1 MPYCVNCGVELSAYH
16 KKCPLCKTEV
26 LYKNA
31 PEPIDN
37 TDYPDYRI
45 NTVSEKKRIRRLITG
60 GILSIQCVVYSII
73 TLFIDLLTSGGL
85 HWSLIVLASLGLVWF
100 GVAYPFFR
108 KRNTFF
114 RLFSYDCLAVLFYL
128 IILNIITTGRIS
140 WSQYTSFAMMVVWV
154 IVSGI
159 FLTDRIRRFLPITIY
174 YIFAALII
182 GVGVVVL
189 IGTQPL
195 TIKIASAVGFPL
207 LTLSLVSYF
216 AIRSSK
222 NGVWG
227 LITVILADAAILSL
241 VTDVVIGYF
250 LTGDVKADWS
260 LIVCVVVV
268 PAVLML
274 SAIKRSAEL
283 KSLVAKKL
291 HRS

>member
-26 LYKNA
+26 LHESAY
-31 PEPIDN
+31 EPTDN

-45 NTVSEKKRIRRLITG
+45 NTVSEKKRIRRIITG
-60 GILSIQCVVYSII
+60 GILTVQCIIYSII
-73 TLFIDLLTSGGL
+73 TLFIDVLTSRGL
-85 HWSLIVLASLGLVWF
+85 HWSLIVLASLALVWF

-114 RLFSYDCLAVLFYL
+114 RLFSYDCLAVLIYL
-128 IILNIITTGRIS
+128 VVLNIITSGRIS
-140 WSQYTSFAMMVVWV
+140 WSQYTTFAMVVVWL
-154 IVSGI
+154 IASGI

-174 YIFAALII
+174 YILAALII

-195 TIKIASAVGFPL
+195 TIKIASAIGLPL
-207 LTLSLVSYF
+207 LIISLLSYF
-216 AIRSSK
+216 VIRSSK

-227 LITVILADAAILSL
+227 LVTVVLADVAIMSL
-241 VTDVVIGYF
+241 VTDVVVGYF
-250 LTGDVKADWS
+250 LTGQVKANWS
-260 LIVCVVVV
+260 LIVCVVII
-268 PAVLML
+268 PCVLML
-274 SAIKRSAEL
+274 SGIKRSTEL

-291 HRS
+291 HRR

>member
-26 LYKNA
+26 MQADL
-31 PEPIDN
+31 PQDIEN

-45 NTVSEKKRIRRLITG
+45 NTVSEKKRIRRIITG
-60 GILSIQCVVYSII
+60 SIISIQCVVYGIISI
-73 TLFIDLLTSGGL
+73 FIDLLTSPGIG
-85 HWSLIVLASLGLVWF
+85 WSMIVAASLALVWF

-114 RLFSYDCLAVLFYL
+114 RLFSYDCLAVLIYL
-128 IILNIITTGRIS
+128 ILINIIIENRIS
-140 WSQYTSFAMMVVWV
+140 WSQYTSFALMVLWV

-195 TIKIASAVGFPL
+195 VIEIASWIGFPL
-207 LTLSLVSYF
+207 LILSLASYF

-227 LITVILADAAILSL
+227 LMSVLLSDIAILSL
-241 VTDVVIGYF
+241 VTDLVTRYF
-250 LTGDVKADWS
+250 LTGQLKPGWS
-260 LIVCVVVV
+260 LIVC
-268 PAVLML
+268 AVMIPSVFML
-274 SAIKRSAEL
+274 SMVKRSTEL
-283 KSLVAKKL
+283 RSLIAKKL

>member
-1 MPYCVNCGVELSAYH
+1 MSYCVNCGVELSKYH
-16 KKCPLCKTEV
+16 KACPLCKTEV
-26 LYKNA
+26 QNPNV
-31 PEPIDN
+31 PEPGEN

-45 NTVSEKKRIRRLITG
+45 NTISEKRRIRWIITG
-60 GILSIQCVVYSII
+60 SILSIQCVVYSII
-73 TLFIDLLTSGGL
+73 SVFIDLLTSSGL
-85 HWSLIVLASLGLVWF
+85 NWSLIVTASLALVWF

-114 RLFSYDCLAVLFYL
+114 RLFSYDCLATL
-128 IILNIITTGRIS
+128 IYMILLNIIISQQIS
-140 WSQYTSFAMMVVWV
+140 WSKYTSFAILVVWV

-174 YIFAALII
+174 YIFSALII

-195 TIKIASAVGFPL
+195 TLSIASYIGFPL
-207 LTLSLVSYF
+207 LILSLASYF

-227 LITVILADAAILSL
+227 LISVLLGDAAILSL
-241 VTDVVIGYF
+241 VTDLVTRYF
-250 LTGDVKADWS
+250 LLGELRLGWS
-260 LIVCVVVV
+260 LIVCAVVV
-268 PAVLML
+268 PGLMML
-274 SAIKRSAEL
+274 SGVKRSAEL
-283 KSLVAKKL
+283 RSLVARKL